1 MLRQDNPVV
10 GRGLPPRA
18 LPIRY
23 VLAWKVKHVRRRV
36 KHVRFRVREFRR
48 THDGIGFALL
58 TCVIA
63 VGVGFLVA
71 QYGA

>member
-10 GRGLPPRA
+10 GRVPPPRA

-23 VLAWKVKHVRRRV
+23 VLDWKLEPVRRRV
-36 KHVRFRVREFRR
+36 RQLRQKHEDMGW
-48 THDGIGFALL
+48 TLL

-63 VGVGFLVA
+63 VGVGLLIGH
-71 QYGA
+71 Y